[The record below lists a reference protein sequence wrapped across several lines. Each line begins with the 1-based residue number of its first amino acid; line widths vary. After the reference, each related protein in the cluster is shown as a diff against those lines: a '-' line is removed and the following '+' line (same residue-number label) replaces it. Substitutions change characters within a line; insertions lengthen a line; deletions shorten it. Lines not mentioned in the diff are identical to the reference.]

1 MAIQSIGSSTALVPV
16 SLPRLPASG
25 AVATTDQASASA
37 ASTSS
42 TADASTIV
50 SEATTTNAD
59 GSVTTVITY
68 KDGHTQTTTSPATV
82 ANPAG
87 RLLAGDLRSTNNNV
101 GRLLNILV

>member
-1 MAIQSIGSSTALVPV
+1 MAIQPTGTALVPV
-16 SLPRLPASG
+16 NAPRVPAIKAAAPTG
-25 AVATTDQASASA
+25 EVVAGSASAS
-37 ASTSS
+37 ST
-42 TADASTIV
+42 TDATTIV
-50 SEATTTNAD
+50 SETTTTNAD

>member
-25 AVATTDQASASA
+25 AVATTDQTSAGSS
-37 ASTSS
+37 STSN
-42 TADASTIV
+42 TADATTIV
-50 SEATTTNAD
+50 SETTSTNAD
-59 GSVTTVITY
+59 GSVTTVIIY
-68 KDGHTQTTTSPATV
+68 KDGHSQTTTSPATV
-82 ANPAG
+82 ANPSA